1 MKRIEYIVWQLPNI
15 LKALSEFILEMCCG
29 HGMTENC
36 LCPLLE
42 GLMIGF
48 SSAIAL
54 DPVMCLQAREIVL
67 VFPVGN
73 TQTVFS

>member
-1 MKRIEYIVWQLPNI
+1 MKQIEYIVWQLPDI
-15 LKALSEFILEMCCG
+15 LKVVAEFILEMCSG
-29 HGMTENC
+29 HGISESC

-42 GLMIGF
+42 GQMIGF

-54 DPVMCLQAREIVL
+54 DPVMCLQARQIVL

-73 TQTVFS
+73 AQTVFP